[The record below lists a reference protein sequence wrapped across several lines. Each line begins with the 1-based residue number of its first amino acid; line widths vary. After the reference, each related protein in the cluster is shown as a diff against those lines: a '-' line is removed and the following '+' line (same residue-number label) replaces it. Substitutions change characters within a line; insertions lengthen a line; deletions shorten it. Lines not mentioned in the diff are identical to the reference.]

1 MSQETRKAIQAELET
16 IRQRNA
22 EKLLKV
28 ADVVEFAKDPATA
41 LHKQFTWDN
50 SRAAHQHRLDQ
61 ARGIIQR
68 FWVIIEENGKA
79 VDAPVWV
86 SIDEDRREGGGYRL
100 FDEVRIDPVQ
110 HQLCLNTA
118 LRELE
123 PWRKRYESIKALA
136 PVFKALDRVAKPEKA
151 GKARHGDEGRSKTRR
166 DQTRQARQASVRRG

>member
-1 MSQETRKAIQAELET
+1 MSETVRKAIQSELET

-28 ADVVEFAKDPATA
+28 GDVVEFAKDPATA
-41 LHKQFTWDN
+41 LHKQFIWDD
-50 SRAAHQHRLDQ
+50 SQAAHQHRLDQ

-68 FWVIIEENGKA
+68 FWVTIEDNGKR

-100 FDEVRIDPVQ
+100 FDEVRVDPVQ
-110 HQLCLNTA
+110 YQLCLNTA

-123 PWRKRYESIKALA
+123 PWRKRYESIKALG
-136 PVFKALDRVAKPEKA
+136 PVFKAIDRLKSKPKPGTRKKTAKTP
-151 GKARHGDEGRSKTRR
+151 G
-166 DQTRQARQASVRRG
+166 VNV